1 MNTARQTQLT
11 AILTMVAVMAG
22 LPTLDTLSKKLM
34 LSVTPVIIIWTR
46 YTMQT
51 VLVSATIWRRQ
62 SPELWR
68 TREWQL
74 LPDAPALCGMSMIAG
89 FGLATGWLN
98 KRKAKA

>member
-1 MNTARQTQLT
+1 MNTARQTQL
-11 AILTMVAVMAG
+11 AAFLTMVAAMAC
-22 LPTLDTLSKKLM
+22 LSTQDTLSKKLM
-34 LSVTPVIIIWTR
+34 LSVTPVINIWTR
-46 YTMQT
+46 YAMQT
-51 VLVSATIWRRQ
+51 ALVSATIWRRQ

-74 LPDAPALCGMSMIAG
+74 LPDALALCGMGMIAN